1 MRVWTV
7 HVPPPPIDT
16 GRRRHFP
23 WRTGAAAAPA
33 LVREGFSWGAFLFGP
48 LWLLAH
54 RLWLAAL
61 LWFAVATVSVLLA
74 AVGGAAVLPALQFLL
89 GCHARDLQRRALAR
103 RNFQQV
109 GVVVERDEERALARL
124 LAERPELAAIWG
136 RAALA

>member
-7 HVPPPPIDT
+7 HVQPIPAT
-16 GRRRHFP
+16 GTAGGRAPRR
-23 WRTGAAAAPA
+23 APV

-54 RLWLAAL
+54 RLWLPAL
-61 LWFAVATVSVLLA
+61 LWFAAAAVLILLA
-74 AVGGAAVLPALQFLL
+74 RFGGAALLPALQFLL

-103 RNFQQV
+103 RGYAQAH
-109 GVVVERDEERALARL
+109 VVAERDEELALARL
-124 LAERPELAAIWG
+124 LAARPELAAAWG

>member
-16 GRRRHFP
+16 GRRRRFP
-23 WRTGAAAAPA
+23 WRAGGAAAPV

-54 RLWLAAL
+54 RLWFAAL

-74 AVGGAAVLPALQFLL
+74 AVGGAAVLPAVQFLL

-103 RNFQQV
+103 RSFEQV

-124 LAERPELAAIWG
+124 LAERPELAAVWG